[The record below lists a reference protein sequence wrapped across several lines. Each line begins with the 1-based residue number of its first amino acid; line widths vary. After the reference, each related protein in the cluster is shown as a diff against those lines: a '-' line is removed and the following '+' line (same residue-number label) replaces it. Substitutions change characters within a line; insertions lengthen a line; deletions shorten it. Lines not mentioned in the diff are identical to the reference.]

1 MARKSNSADDSAPIP
16 GERRGHTGFEPFANT
31 TEEVALSVPLP
42 QPNDGGEAT
51 THNEALEPMPG
62 GATTR
67 GDGRAVRR
75 DPPDSDSQPILEPV
89 QIIESTSHSAL
100 PPVVG
105 GALDFD
111 ATSHESPPD
120 DGMSPIIGEPTP
132 ADTPAA
138 REALGAFA
146 DPPGDS
152 PEHTTIDGDL
162 LSKIAA
168 LPPREK
174 SPRAERESGRGSRPK
189 RRGTDVDQA
198 LAAAAIEAITT
209 GAESQPFEESKS
221 ASVSKGDGPGST
233 VILNGEGRR
242 GRDLESSAVG
252 RLGPAFPENE
262 DDPPSSEM
270 PTSAR
275 PSVAPPY
282 SGDGPRSAMKTR
294 AGGGGPGLA
303 QGPGSGSITGDVPT
317 ADDDGWSDFQEA
329 SDEWGRS
336 DSVSAVKPSSR
347 RSVSAQKPTKRKRD
361 TGVYGPQER
370 EHPEPVVRLIV
381 ISAEDKGPI
390 EIHGEDVTLG
400 READNQVVLKDPS
413 ISRKHARLTRVEDGW
428 DLIDLHS
435 GNGTYVNGKRIERAL
450 VKNNDEIRLGSA
462 TFRFADTSDGMR
474 PVDASAAP
482 VLAGSNRV
490 AFFARLR
497 ENPRLRTV
505 VYGSAILTCVLLATL
520 VVMFSNRGASKTH
533 AEVFEYYLQG
543 VEAFKQRH
551 WVSAEG
557 FFAAALQ
564 HDRDHQ
570 RSRRYLEAIAVE
582 KRAEQALLAAKE
594 RLNAQ
599 DLSGA
604 YENALQGSDSLF
616 FGIEAQK
623 LIGIVARDADERI
636 NRARAALVND
646 DKTTAKALLDGL
658 EFYSAY
664 RSDLNELR
672 RQAGLPPIAGRSV
685 NILQQY
691 DTPTPRDERKR
702 REGPDHKPTET
713 RPRSATSEATD
724 ILAEGRIDEAISK
737 LRALGD
743 NKEAVEL
750 IERIGK
756 FGSLYD
762 EGLQELRLKRQ
773 ENAIRQ
779 LTQALQLLERMTGQ
793 GRGELS
799 KKVRADL
806 ADGLYLRAVA
816 QYQAGSLEDAE
827 KTLKLATNYSER
839 HQQSVNLLTKIQ
851 TER

>member
-1 MARKSNSADDSAPIP
+1 MARKSNSVDENSAPVP
-16 GERRGHTGFEPFANT
+16 GERRGQSGFEAHKST
-31 TEEVALSVPLP
+31 TEEVIVAPI
-42 QPNDGGEAT
+42 DEEMT
-51 THNEALEPMPG
+51 EHNEPLEPLTDDSTSHSESFDEVG
-62 GATTR
+62 G
-67 GDGRAVRR
+67 
-75 DPPDSDSQPILEPV
+75 PDSAMSPRLIS
-89 QIIESTSHSAL
+89 ESTSHGAHVAPVATSMDFDSTSHA
-100 PPVVG
+100 PPPE
-105 GALDFD
+105 GALN
-111 ATSHESPPD
+111 AIHA
-120 DGMSPIIGEPTP
+120 EPTP
-132 ADTPAA
+132 VDTP
-138 REALGAFA
+138 ESNQALEPEEEGR
-146 DPPGDS
+146 S
-152 PEHTTIDGDL
+152 PEHTTVDGEL
-162 LSKIAA
+162 LSKIGE
-168 LPPREK
+168 PPRREK
-174 SPRAERESGRGSRPK
+174 STRSDRDSGRGSRPK

-198 LAAAAIEAITT
+198 VAAAAIDAITT
-209 GAESQPFEESKS
+209 NADDQPFDEKS
-221 ASVSKGDGPGST
+221 QSVSVSVSKGDGPGST
-233 VILNGEGRR
+233 LILQNDERR
-242 GRDLESSAVG
+242 GGDLDSSAVG

-262 DDPPSSEM
+262 DDPPPSSEM

-275 PSVAPPY
+275 PGLAPAY
-282 SGDGPRSAMKTR
+282 QGDGPRSAMKTR

-303 QGPGSGSITGDVPT
+303 QGPGSGSVTGDVPA

-336 DSVSAVKPSSR
+336 DSVSVKPSSR
-347 RSVSAQKPTKRKRD
+347 RSVSAQKPQKRKRE
-361 TGVYGPQER
+361 TGVYGPNER
-370 EHPEPVVRLIV
+370 EHPEPIVRLIV
-381 ISAEDKGPI
+381 VSAEDKGPI

-400 READNQVVLKDPS
+400 READNHVVLKDPS

-462 TFRFADTSDGMR
+462 TFRFADTSDGLR

-497 ENPRLRTV
+497 ENPRLRTI
-505 VYGSAILTCVLLATL
+505 VYGSAILTCTLLAAL
-520 VVMFSNRGASKTH
+520 VVMFSNNGASKTH

-582 KRAEQALLAAKE
+582 KRAEQALLAAKD

-604 YENALQGSDSLF
+604 YENALQASDSLF
-616 FGIEAQK
+616 FGAEAQK

-636 NRARAALVND
+636 NRARAALAND

-672 RQAGLPPIAGRSV
+672 KQAGLPAIAGRSV

-691 DTPTPRDERKR
+691 DTPTPREERKR
-702 REGPDHKPTET
+702 RETVDQKPAEP
-713 RPRSATSEATD
+713 RPRSATGEATD

-743 NKEAVEL
+743 NKEAVD
-750 IERIGK
+750 IIDRIGK

-779 LTQALQLLERMTGQ
+779 LTQALQMLERMTGQ

-806 ADGLYLRAVA
+806 ADALYLRAVA
-816 QYQAGSLEDAE
+816 QYQAGSLEEAE
-827 KTLKLATNYSER
+827 KTLKLATSYSER

>member
-1 MARKSNSADDSAPIP
+1 MARKPIPDDENSAPVP
-16 GERRGHTGFEPFANT
+16 GERRGNSGFEGALNPTDELNATQPVPPF
-31 TEEVALSVPLP
+31 
-42 QPNDGGEAT
+42 NDSEQT
-51 THNEALEPMPG
+51 THNE
-62 GATTR
+62 
-67 GDGRAVRR
+67 
-75 DPPDSDSQPILEPV
+75 ILEPLSEGPTTATESPL
-89 QIIESTSHSAL
+89 IEQSLAANEPIPLPPDPSLTSESGAAVAPMDFDSTSHAE
-100 PPVVG
+100 PPAGSLQGIV
-105 GALDFD
+105 
-111 ATSHESPPD
+111 P
-120 DGMSPIIGEPTP
+120 EPTP
-132 ADTPAA
+132 VDTPPEN
-138 REALGAFA
+138 EALE
-146 DPPGDS
+146 S
-152 PEHTTIDGDL
+152 PEHTTIDGGL
-162 LSKIAA
+162 LEELSQA
-168 LPPREK
+168 
-174 SPRAERESGRGSRPK
+174 SEREAAKRRDPHRDRDSGRGSRPK

-198 LAAAAIEAITT
+198 AAASTLEPITT
-209 GAESQPFEESKS
+209 NIDAQPFDEPSA
-221 ASVSKGDGPGST
+221 ASVSVSVSRGDGPGST
-233 VILNGEGRR
+233 VILEGARR
-242 GRDLESSAVG
+242 DSESSEVG
-252 RLGPAFPENE
+252 RLGPAFPES
-262 DDPPSSEM
+262 DDDQPPSSEM

-275 PSVAPPY
+275 PGVAPAY
-282 SGDGPRSAMKTR
+282 QGDGPRSQMKTR
-294 AGGGGPGLA
+294 HGGGPGGQA
-303 QGPGSGSITGDVPT
+303 QGPGSGSITGDVPSG

-329 SDEWGRS
+329 SDEWGAGS
-336 DSVSAVKPSSR
+336 SESISAVKPNSR
-347 RSVSAQKPTKRKRD
+347 TREPSAKKPPKRKRE
-361 TGVYGPQER
+361 TGVYGPEER
-370 EHPEPVVRLIV
+370 DNPEPMVRLV
-381 ISAEDKGPI
+381 VVAAEDKGPI

-428 DLIDLHS
+428 DLTDLHS
-435 GNGTYVNGKRIERAL
+435 GNGTFVNGKRIERAL

-462 TFRFADTSDGMR
+462 TFRFVDTNDGLR

-505 VYGSAILTCVLLATL
+505 VYGSGILCAVLLVAL
-520 VVMFSNRGASKTH
+520 AVMFSNNGASKTH
-533 AEVFEYYLQG
+533 AEVFNLYLQG

-604 YENALQGSDSLF
+604 YENALQASDSLF
-616 FGIEAQK
+616 FGSEAQK

-636 NRARAALVND
+636 NRARAALAND

-664 RSDLNELR
+664 RADLNDLR
-672 RQAGLPPIAGRSV
+672 KQAGLPLIQGRSV

-691 DTPTPRDERKR
+691 DTPTPREERKKQ
-702 REGPDHKPTET
+702 ESTQKAPEPKPKT
-713 RPRSATSEATD
+713 ATGEAMD
-724 ILAEGRIDEAISK
+724 ILAEGRVDEAISN
-737 LRALGD
+737 LRALGAD
-743 NKEAVEL
+743 NKEATDL

-756 FGSLYD
+756 FSALYE
-762 EGLQELRLKRQ
+762 EGLNESRLKRA
-773 ENAIRQ
+773 EPAIKQ
-779 LTQALQLLERMTGQ
+779 ITAALQMLERMIGQ

-799 KKVRADL
+799 KKVRNDL
-806 ADGLYLRAVA
+806 ATALYLRAVD
-816 QYQAGSLEDAE
+816 QYRAGALDEAE
-827 KTLKLATNYSER
+827 KTLKFATSYSER

>member
-1 MARKSNSADDSAPIP
+1 MARKSNSADDSSAPVP
-16 GERRGHTGFEPFANT
+16 GERRGQSGFEPHAST
-31 TEEVALSVPLP
+31 TEELIAPLVVPSHD
-42 QPNDGGEAT
+42 DGEMT
-51 THNEALEPMPG
+51 THNESHRGLIDDSTSHGEAYDG
-62 GATTR
+62 GR
-67 GDGRAVRR
+67 RAAAPQMSPRLI
-75 DPPDSDSQPILEPV
+75 S
-89 QIIESTSHSAL
+89 ESTSHGSYV
-100 PPVVG
+100 PPPG
-105 GALDFD
+105 SMDFDSTSHAPPPEGALAAIVGD
-111 ATSHESPPD
+111 
-120 DGMSPIIGEPTP
+120 PTP
-132 ADTPAA
+132 ADTPVSN
-138 REALGAFA
+138 EAL
-146 DPPGDS
+146 DPDEPS
-152 PEHTTIDGDL
+152 PEHTTVDGEL

-168 LPPREK
+168 TPQREK
-174 SPRAERESGRGSRPK
+174 SARRERESGRGSRPK
-189 RRGTDVDQA
+189 RRGTDVDDA
-198 LAAAAIEAITT
+198 VAAAAIEAITT
-209 GAESQPFEESKS
+209 HPEAEPFDDKSKS
-221 ASVSKGDGPGST
+221 QSVSRGDGPGST
-233 VILNGEGRR
+233 VILQGDDRR
-242 GRDLESSAVG
+242 GRDLDSSAVG

-262 DDPPSSEM
+262 DDPPPSSEM

-275 PSVAPPY
+275 PGVAPPY
-282 SGDGPRSAMKTR
+282 QGDGPRSAMKTR

-336 DSVSAVKPSSR
+336 DSVSVKPSSR
-347 RSVSAQKPTKRKRD
+347 RSVSAQKPPKRKRE
-361 TGVYGPQER
+361 TGVYGPEER
-370 EHPEPVVRLIV
+370 EHPEPIVRLIV
-381 ISAEDKGPI
+381 VSAEDKGPI

-435 GNGTYVNGKRIERAL
+435 GNGTYVNGKRIDRAL

-462 TFRFADTSDGMR
+462 TFRFADTSDGLR

-497 ENPRLRTV
+497 ENPRLRTI
-505 VYGSAILTCVLLATL
+505 VYGSAILTCILLAAL
-520 VVMFSNRGASKTH
+520 VVMFSNSGASKTH

-582 KRAEQALLAAKE
+582 KRAEQALLAAKD

-604 YENALQGSDSLF
+604 YENALQASDSLF
-616 FGIEAQK
+616 FGADAQK

-636 NRARAALVND
+636 NRARAALAND

-672 RQAGLPPIAGRSV
+672 KHAGLPPIAGRSV

-702 REGPDHKPTET
+702 RENAEQRPSES
-713 RPRSATSEATD
+713 RPRSATAEATD

-743 NKEAVEL
+743 NKEAVD
-750 IERIGK
+750 IIDRIGK

-779 LTQALQLLERMTGQ
+779 LTQALQILERMTGQ

-806 ADGLYLRAVA
+806 ADALYLRAVA
-816 QYQAGSLEDAE
+816 QYQGRNLEEAE
-827 KTLKLATNYSER
+827 KTLKLATSYSER